1 MRRPRL
7 ASSVPEII
15 RGWTW
20 LEARGE
26 LQMKLDPII
35 SAVVVGVIL
44 GLLVGG
50 WNGPPFGKD
59 GAVEYAHEQR

>member
-1 MRRPRL
+1 
-7 ASSVPEII
+7 
-15 RGWTW
+15 
-20 LEARGE
+20 
-26 LQMKLDPII
+26 MKLDPII